1 MASSRKRRYKVA
13 VYATYVRT
21 VEVEGISPE
30 DAEELV
36 SCMWAEEK
44 ISMCPHDPGVGFDDV
59 EFSSLGVS
67 RSKGG
72 G

>member
-1 MASSRKRRYKVA
+1 MATNRKKRYRVA

-21 VEVEGISPE
+21 VEVTATSPE
-30 DAEELV
+30 DAEELA

-59 EFSSLGVS
+59 EFSSLGIA
-67 RSKGG
+67 RAKGG
-72 G
+72 A